1 MVNSQRSDAEPISNS
16 QPFSPANRELVP
28 ASAAWELGVDAA
40 STRWTLAAYAYGL
53 FAVLGLAYVLLDM
66 PIQVADGYTN
76 MIGLGQRS
84 LLDGVYSEFFQR
96 SYLRPLLW
104 GQQHVVYMLANG
116 RYFEWF
122 RGWHVVQVLL
132 LVVLFIRLLRP
143 RTIADVAALPLGL
156 AILLGM
162 HTFIGTVVEA
172 YPINTYMT
180 ILLCTAGAAD
190 IALGSPTRWRDL
202 AAVVLFA
209 FAALTV
215 ESGLLVWVVFVAAW
229 LTGARGVSR
238 GAIVT
243 LTVLFAGYFVLRFG
257 ILDVGSPG
265 LIERSSGYGFRS
277 RDPQELIAMF
287 GANPWR
293 FYGYNVV
300 SSILSV
306 LWSEPRAGVWDLT
319 ERVVD
324 HVRFSRPM
332 MVNMVASTLATG
344 VLMRFVWRRRRQW
357 RVRLFE
363 RADRIVLIFAAVL
376 VANGALS
383 YGYTKDVMM
392 SPAGVFYALAVTVA
406 TGDLIGR
413 TPRGAGVTVVLAMLM
428 AAMSAAW
435 AVRAVAVHV
444 AVRQSGMAVREQ
456 WAYLDQWLETQHKSA
471 ADPAALAL
479 QRQLQDDAIV
489 RHPGKP
495 ALTGDWLTWLEGQ

>member
-1 MVNSQRSDAEPISNS
+1 VIAGEVRLKADPAADASIGRSE
-16 QPFSPANRELVP
+16 
-28 ASAAWELGVDAA
+28 AA
-40 STRWTLAAYAYGL
+40 SPWTLASYAYG
-53 FAVLGLAYVLLDM
+53 VLVVVGLAYVLLDM

-104 GQQHVVYMLANG
+104 GQQHVVYTLANG

-122 RGWHVVQVLL
+122 RGWHAVQVLL

-143 RTIADVAALPLGL
+143 RTIVDVAVLPLGL

-172 YPINTYMT
+172 FPINTFMT

-190 IALGSPTRWRDL
+190 IALGPPQWWRDL
-202 AAVVLFA
+202 AALVLFA

-229 LTGARGVSR
+229 LTGGRGVSR

-243 LTVLFAGYFVLRFG
+243 LTVLCAGYFVLRFG
-257 ILDVGSPG
+257 VLDVGSPG

-277 RDPQELIAMF
+277 RDPQELVAMF
-287 GANPWR
+287 GAEPWR
-293 FYGYNVV
+293 FYSYNVV

-324 HVRFSRPM
+324 RVMFSRPM
-332 MVNMVASTLATG
+332 LVNVVASTLATG
-344 VLMRFVWRRRRQW
+344 VLIRFAWMHRLRWRMRR
-357 RVRLFE
+357 FE
-363 RADRIVLIFAAVL
+363 HADRIVLIFAAVL

-406 TGDLIGR
+406 TRELIGQA
-413 TPRGAGVTVVLAMLM
+413 PRAAGVTVVLAVLM

-456 WAYLDQWLETQHKSA
+456 WAYLDQWLETQQKSA
-471 ADPAALAL
+471 SDPAALAL

-495 ALTGDWLTWLEGQ
+495 ALMGDWMTWLEGQ